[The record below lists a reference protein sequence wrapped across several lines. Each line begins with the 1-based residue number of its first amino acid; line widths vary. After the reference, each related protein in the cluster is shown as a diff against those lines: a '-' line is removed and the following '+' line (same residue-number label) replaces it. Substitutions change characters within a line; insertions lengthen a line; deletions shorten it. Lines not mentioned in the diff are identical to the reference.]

1 MAKILDDD
9 DDNDH
14 DDDNDDDDAYDDNNE
29 NDDDRRTTTVTDK
42 GRTTTKKA
50 RPTETTRPN
59 TKRDRRRLRKSGQPK
74 PTIQNTKRPNPASN
88 EDQTSRRKLRK

>member
-9 DDNDH
+9 DDND
-14 DDDNDDDDAYDDNNE
+14 E